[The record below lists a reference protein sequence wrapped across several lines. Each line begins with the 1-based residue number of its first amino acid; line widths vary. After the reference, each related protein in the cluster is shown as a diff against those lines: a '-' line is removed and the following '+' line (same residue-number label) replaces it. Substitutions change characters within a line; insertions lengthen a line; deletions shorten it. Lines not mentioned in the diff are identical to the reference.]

1 MIHVPNNFHSPVSA
15 FIHEGKL
22 NIPEN
27 FQEHFPEIWQII
39 QSCSIPLIETSDKLV
54 WSLQQMVTFILI
66 AFFKVLELMFR
77 LPCFGIKL
85 FLLGQ
90 FFLVNFFILSY
101 LLKIYFKK
109 KAFSQPLAVV
119 FALYHLTWKAQII
132 FSGVVLLVRQLGIG
146 SLPSSRFQFRIL
158 PVLMTYYSMRLKS
171 LSMGKLYQLLP
182 IGIARV
188 LRSLWKLRC
197 AKVKWS
203 QSLIESTDF

>member
-109 KAFSQPLAVV
+109 KRLSAS
-119 FALYHLTWKAQII
+119 
-132 FSGVVLLVRQLGIG
+132 LLLL
-146 SLPSSRFQFRIL
+146 SLPYIIL
-158 PVLMTYYSMRLKS
+158 PGKHRSYFLELCFQSDNLALVLCHLQDSSSEFFQY
-171 LSMGKLYQLLP
+171 
-182 IGIARV
+182 
-188 LRSLWKLRC
+188 
-197 AKVKWS
+197 
-203 QSLIESTDF
+203 